1 MYASF
6 LAYDPGRRISKNVAK
21 MIPLNSLLWSVEKK
35 KKKETVDSSE
45 LWVSVRAATQT
56 LFIESVKVMAG
67 SCLEYSNKT

>member
-1 MYASF
+1 
-6 LAYDPGRRISKNVAK
+6 

-67 SCLEYSNKT
+67 SCLEHSNKT